1 MRSTA
6 AIGDASFTLQPIMTS
21 SRTTTMMDEAAKTVA
36 TAATVQMTSM
46 TRDAFFV
53 KKRGNLHHSK
63 LGLVLRIWE

>member
-1 MRSTA
+1 
-6 AIGDASFTLQPIMTS
+6 
-21 SRTTTMMDEAAKTVA
+21 MMDEAAKTVA